1 MFWCSISTAWRRGK
15 FSCSLIFFRWVEIM
29 PISFRVVTQ
38 WTIFLAWNIS
48 QSHEA
53 SEGEWLD
60 VFKHVARVV
69 EEVASKHQTNDSPAG
84 NRILSC
90 LISWREGYGRRCG
103 RLEKDLDARSPVVT
117 CLQRERLLC
126 VQGQGDVSMSQKLGT
141 PANPDIIVFH
151 TPLWIHY
158 SKSRYTHIQYAPF
171 GGMPLWWNILHQT
184 WLEAASKL
192 QAVVFTRWCEE
203 FFHWTPLDVI
213 MMWYQTCISVQVL
226 KHVSVDELCRWNF
239 GSGSRCSQSTQCV
252 FSLRSKINWVHNM
265 TQTPIWCAATQG
277 GLDIDRIIQPTYFYL
292 LPSTS

>member
-1 MFWCSISTAWRRGK
+1 
-15 FSCSLIFFRWVEIM
+15 M

-38 WTIFLAWNIS
+38 WTIFLAWNIP

-69 EEVASKHQTNDSPAG
+69 EEVASKHQTNDSPAA

-126 VQGQGDVSMSQKLGT
+126 VQGQGDVSMSRKLGT

-158 SKSRYTHIQYAPF
+158 SKSRYTYNMHR
-171 GGMPLWWNILHQT
+171 
-184 WLEAASKL
+184 LEGCPCDETFCTKHGLKL
-192 QAVVFTRWCEE
+192 QV
-203 FFHWTPLDVI
+203 
-213 MMWYQTCISVQVL
+213 
-226 KHVSVDELCRWNF
+226 N
-239 GSGSRCSQSTQCV
+239 SRLL
-252 FSLRSKINWVHNM
+252 FSLGGARSFFIE
-265 TQTPIWCAATQG
+265 
-277 GLDIDRIIQPTYFYL
+277 L
-292 LPSTS
+292 L